1 VKLLAWNPRDPG
13 TYYYAWA
20 TLAMEI
26 IVVVMLAM
34 QLWTN
39 VVIASVFLVIC
50 AGLAALRSPSN
61 SDDGE
66 DNESP

>member
-1 VKLLAWNPRDPG
+1 
-13 TYYYAWA
+13 
-20 TLAMEI
+20 MEI

-50 AGLAALRSPSN
+50 TGLAALRSPSN